1 LLNQRFEPF
10 NDIRM
15 IEIIEESV
23 TKLFE

>member
-23 TKLFE
+23 AKLFE